1 MRPFIVDGML
11 GSLARKL
18 RIYGFDV
25 YYKPDDEDEKILL
38 RAEQEGRMIL
48 SKDEELCK
56 RALLKGLD
64 ALYVEGEDDLEML
77 AFIFKSLSIERKLDL
92 IDTRCPICN
101 GELISISKEKLKGIP
116 KGVLLRYD
124 DFYRCTNCGHIYWE
138 GSHWERLKQMDKKLH
153 KLLAKGNL

>member
-1 MRPFIVDGML
+1 MTSFIVDGML

-25 YYKPDDEDEKILL
+25 YYKSDDEDEKILL
-38 RAEQEGRMIL
+38 RAEREGRMIL
-48 SKDEELCK
+48 SKDKELCK
-56 RALLKGLD
+56 RALLKGLE

-77 AFIFKSLSIERKLDL
+77 AFVFRSLGIERRLDL

-101 GELISISKEKLKGIP
+101 GELISVSKENLKGVP
-116 KGVLLRYD
+116 KGVLSRYE
-124 DFYRCTNCGHIYWE
+124 DFYRCKSCGQVYWE
-138 GSHWERLKQMDKKLH
+138 GSHWERLKQMDKRLH